1 MPSFYV
7 RCQFVGRIDHL
18 SAWLISRLGVVSDP
32 LETNRDAPF
41 WHKEHKGESRLPI
54 NIVVTLV
61 IVLQLTLPKSLNMSF
76 PWFICGIEAALLLL
90 INILE
95 PRKVNSHSGLPR
107 NLSLGLAAAMSAANL
122 FSIFRLINELLSGQV
137 RDAKSLL
144 ITGGAIWITNVIVFA
159 LWYWEFDRG
168 GPGARAAAKKS
179 VPDFLFPQMSDP
191 NLAAPHWSSSFFDYL
206 YISFTNSS
214 AFSATDVLPLTRWAK
229 ALMLFQSVTS
239 LIVVALVVARAVN
252 ILR

>member
-1 MPSFYV
+1 M
-7 RCQFVGRIDHL
+7 
-18 SAWLISRLGVVSDP
+18 
-32 LETNRDAPF
+32 
-41 WHKEHKGESRLPI
+41 
-54 NIVVTLV
+54 V
-61 IVLQLTLPKSLNMSF
+61 ILLQLTLPNALNISF
-76 PWFICGIEAALLLL
+76 PWIICGVEGALLLL

-95 PRKVNSHSGLPR
+95 PKRVSSHFGAPR
-107 NLSLGLAAAMSAANL
+107 RLSLGLTAAMSGANL
-122 FSIFRLINELLSGQV
+122 YSIVQLVNSLLNGHV
-137 RDAKSLL
+137 LDAKGLL
-144 ITGGAIWITNVIVFA
+144 LTGGSVWLTNVIVFA

-168 GPGARAAAKKS
+168 GSGARAAAKKS

-191 NLAAPHWSSSFFDYL
+191 DLAPPHWSSSFFDYL

-229 ALMLFQSVTS
+229 ALMLLQSITS

>member
-1 MPSFYV
+1 M
-7 RCQFVGRIDHL
+7 
-18 SAWLISRLGVVSDP
+18 VV
-32 LETNRDAPF
+32 A
-41 WHKEHKGESRLPI
+41 
-54 NIVVTLV
+54 LV
-61 IVLQLTLPKSLNMSF
+61 ILMQLTLPKALNLSF

-95 PRKVNSHSGLPR
+95 PRRVSSHSGTPR

-122 FSIFRLINELLSGQV
+122 YSIGRLINELLNGQV

-144 ITGGAIWITNVIVFA
+144 LTGGSIWLTNVIVFA

-179 VPDFLFPQMSDP
+179 VPDFMFPQMSDP
-191 NLAAPHWSSSFFDYL
+191 DLAAPHWSSSFFDYL

-229 ALMLFQSVTS
+229 ALMLLQSVTS

-252 ILR
+252 ILH

>member
-1 MPSFYV
+1 M
-7 RCQFVGRIDHL
+7 
-18 SAWLISRLGVVSDP
+18 SDS
-32 LETNRDAPF
+32 LDTNRDAPF
-41 WHKEHKGESRLPI
+41 WHHEHKGESRLPI
-54 NIVVTLV
+54 NVVVALV
-61 IVLQLTLPKSLNMSF
+61 ILMQLTLPKSLNISF
-76 PWFICGIEAALLLL
+76 PWFICGIEAALLVL

-95 PRKVNSHSGLPR
+95 PRRVSSHSGTPR

-122 FSIFRLINELLSGQV
+122 YSIARLINELLNGQV

-144 ITGGAIWITNVIVFA
+144 LTGGSIWLTNVIVFA

-179 VPDFLFPQMSDP
+179 VPDFMFPQMSDP
-191 NLAAPHWSSSFFDYL
+191 DLAAPHWSSSFFDYL

-229 ALMLFQSVTS
+229 ALMLLQSVTS

-252 ILR
+252 ILH

>member
-1 MPSFYV
+1 M
-7 RCQFVGRIDHL
+7 
-18 SAWLISRLGVVSDP
+18 SDP
-32 LETNRDAPF
+32 IDTNRDAPF
-41 WHKEHKGESRLPI
+41 WHHEHKGESRLPI
-54 NIVVTLV
+54 NVVVALV
-61 IVLQLTLPKSLNMSF
+61 ILMQLTLPKSLNISF
-76 PWFICGIEAALLLL
+76 PWFICGIEAALLVL

-95 PRKVNSHSGLPR
+95 PRRVSSHSGTPR

-122 FSIFRLINELLSGQV
+122 YSIARLINELLNGQV

-144 ITGGAIWITNVIVFA
+144 ITGGSIWLTNVIVFA

-168 GPGARAAAKKS
+168 GPGARAAATKS
-179 VPDFLFPQMSDP
+179 VPDFMFPQMSDP
-191 NLAAPHWSSSFFDYL
+191 DLAAPHWSSSFFDYL

-229 ALMLFQSVTS
+229 ALMLLQSVTS

-252 ILR
+252 ILH